1 MKIIVSQQDKKTSV
15 NFIHKDVVDKFVI
28 DKAEEFLVCVDRVV
42 KTRHRQRRS
51 LNNKSSF
58 YYPVDK
64 LLKKRHTVKI
74 SDFRDAKLEFEG
86 RVGMLTERVVRA
98 IMLGFRF

>member
-1 MKIIVSQQDKKTSV
+1 MKITIFQQGEKLIVEFHHGK
-15 NFIHKDVVDKFVI
+15 IVDKCHL
-28 DKAEEFLVCVDRVV
+28 DKAEEFLVC
-42 KTRHRQRRS
+42 
-51 LNNKSSF
+51 
-58 YYPVDK
+58 VDK

-98 IMLGFRF
+98 IMLGLRF

>member
-1 MKIIVSQQDKKTSV
+1 MLKIIVSQQGKKIEIIFNQNKT
-15 NFIHKDVVDKFVI
+15 VDTFVI
-28 DKAEEFLVCVDRVV
+28 DKAEEFLVC
-42 KTRHRQRRS
+42 
-51 LNNKSSF
+51 
-58 YYPVDK
+58 VDK

-98 IMLGFRF
+98 IMLGLCF